1 MKKRFRKSEKRDI
14 IKLEI
19 YSLHFSRFGITL
31 RRCQLFA
38 DNPQNLNKWENGVTM
53 EKENNTELMRVVNLE
68 RIYNDKAYYVVIAS
82 KEECERL
89 AKRFNLVAVESLE
102 ARYEIDPA
110 KTSRGGYHLRGK
122 LHGAVVQSCV
132 VTLAPVREAVD
143 TDIDLQVVDKR
154 YEDLDPLDPELEEDF
169 EYSIQD
175 EIDLG
180 EITAQYLSLSLNPY
194 PRAPDVDA
202 NKVLGEFQD
211 KKNPFA
217 VLEKLKP

>member
-122 LHGAVVQSCV
+122 LHGVVVQSCV